1 MYDSVSH
8 HKLLSLNYFSV
19 NRHFTLHLSYV
30 HTQTQSF
37 PVKATSY
44 ALICVTLKLL
54 SFKIE
59 KANLS
64 VEPVKTR
71 VELLKPTVLN
81 FQIHAHLH

>member
-1 MYDSVSH
+1 M
-8 HKLLSLNYFSV
+8 FSDTV
-19 NRHFTLHLSYV
+19 FFKILFSQIDILRYIMLHRSYV

-59 KANLS
+59 KASLS
-64 VEPVKTR
+64 VEPVKTT